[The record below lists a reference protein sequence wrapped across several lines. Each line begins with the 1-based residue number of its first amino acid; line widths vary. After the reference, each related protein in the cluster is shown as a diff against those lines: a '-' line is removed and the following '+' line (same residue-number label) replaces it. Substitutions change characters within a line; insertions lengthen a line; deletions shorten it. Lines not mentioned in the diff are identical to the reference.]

1 MRSTPPPHPSPHPAR
16 RSLGLP
22 GLLGLLGA
30 ACATPGNVRISSG
43 GAGGPWPA
51 PAGTAAGTAS
61 GGPELGPPAAT
72 YVTSPRS
79 SGGPGARPTETLASP
94 GARALDGDIAR
105 ALAARGASVVPDQA
119 LATMARVL
127 LDRAARS
134 GSIDAEDVERMARH
148 LGFPGGILAACV
160 FPLTTGD
167 ESGEEDTWRQSLAEI
182 APNLAVTRYG
192 LAVSERTE
200 TAAVVFGDMSVTL
213 DGPLP
218 RHFPA
223 PGSTRLRGQLG
234 PRFGFGHLYVTG
246 PDGRVTETSIANR
259 RFDLSLTLPVR
270 GVYRV
275 ELMGDGA
282 GGPTIVMNVPVSVG
296 VDVDLDGTTGQ
307 GGAAGRLDGVGP
319 RPGPPGGARPI
330 STAAFEARMLELL
343 DAARAQAGLKALV
356 ADPQLRA
363 VALAHAQDMERAHFF
378 GHVSPTTGS
387 TADRLA
393 RAGIEVTTSGENLSQ
408 ASTPDESHAGLMESP
423 GHRANM
429 LGPRFTHVGIGVART
444 TETPPRYLTTLL
456 FARRP
461 PAGQA
466 FTAADA
472 VAAIGALRAR
482 RGARPAAVDP
492 GLRAA
497 AESGMAA
504 FQRTSVVAEAAAAAN
519 AAFVLEAARAAAR
532 QPGAA
537 GRSACTHFFEIL
549 DPEQLESLPV
559 LVDPRLARMGV
570 AVGAR
575 LDAGT
580 PRFAVIVVAEGVPC
594 AGR

>member
-1 MRSTPPPHPSPHPAR
+1 VIA
-16 RSLGLP
+16 
-22 GLLGLLGA
+22 A
-30 ACATPGNVRISSG
+30 ACATPGDVPIASG
-43 GAGGPWPA
+43 GAGGPWPT
-51 PAGTAAGTAS
+51 PAGTAAAGTAR
-61 GGPELGPPAAT
+61 GGGLELGPPAAG

-79 SGGPGARPTETLASP
+79 PGGPAARPPETLASP

-105 ALAARGASVVPDQA
+105 ALADRGASAVPDQA
-119 LATMARVL
+119 LATLARVL
-127 LDRAARS
+127 LDHAARS
-134 GSIDAEDVERMARH
+134 GTIDADDVERMARH
-148 LGFPGGILAACV
+148 LGFPGSILAACV
-160 FPLTTGD
+160 FPLTTGENAD
-167 ESGEEDTWRQSLAEI
+167 AEKDDTWRPSLAEI
-182 APNLAVTRYG
+182 AANLAVTRYG

-223 PGSTRLRGQLG
+223 PGSIRLRGQLG
-234 PRFGFGHLYVTG
+234 ARFGFGHLYVTG

-259 RFDLSLTLPVR
+259 RFDLALTLSAR

-282 GGPTIVMNVPVSVG
+282 SGPTIVMNVPVSVG
-296 VDVDLDGTTGQ
+296 VYVDLDAATGA
-307 GGAAGRLDGVGP
+307 GAAAAGRLDGGGP
-319 RPGPPGGARPI
+319 RPGSPGGAAQPI

-343 DAARAQAGLKALV
+343 NAARAQAGLKALV

-363 VALAHAQDMERAHFF
+363 VALAHAQDMVRAHFF

-444 TETPPRYLTTLL
+444 TETPPRYLATLL

-461 PAGQA
+461 PTGRA
-466 FTAADA
+466 FGAADA

-482 RGARPAAVDP
+482 RGAPPAAVDP

-497 AESGMAA
+497 AESGMAT
-504 FQRTSVVAEAAAAAN
+504 FLRTSIVAEAAAAAN
-519 AAFVLEAARAAAR
+519 AAFVLEASREAAR
-532 QPGAA
+532 QPGPSPGSAAA

-575 LDAGT
+575 PGAGT
-580 PRFAVIVVAEGVPC
+580 PRFAVIVVSEGVPC